1 MIGNKDNK
9 LNIAII
15 TTPFLGA
22 YILIKGIDY
31 LLGGLTNEIL
41 LNKFYKYN
49 KTSNEK
55 PLYIS
60 IESINTYIILYFVMS
75 FIGFQHQYRTG
86 KELIEFPDNTIIN
99 DEFLDYGVE
108 ANKDNVFEMSKSIIE
123 DNNTSSVNNE
133 SIATNRASIQGDI

>member
-1 MIGNKDNK
+1 
-9 LNIAII
+9 
-15 TTPFLGA
+15 
-22 YILIKGIDY
+22 
-31 LLGGLTNEIL
+31 
-41 LNKFYKYN
+41 
-49 KTSNEK
+49 
-55 PLYIS
+55 
-60 IESINTYIILYFVMS
+60 MS